1 MRQGPTGPPPL
12 WLIVLVVVGLVF
24 AAVTIGAQDVRG
36 MTVVLVTALF
46 GLFTTIAVAALGT
59 VVAYA
64 LGHKQTRNEKQAEVL
79 IELRR
84 KYLGLSEQLHIFSGP
99 LPPDDELEQIES
111 MQPDIDAMLEYFHN
125 ERMYLDPNLTEQA
138 RWICGGFL
146 KHFDDMRRA
155 RRADA
160 GLRRGILLTV
170 RSSVT
175 PDRRWSSGGRES
187 FLSCLKISKRL
198 SISFAVPAGRCG
210 TPYANYSGR
219 DKLAW
224 LRPTVTPTV
233 RDWLERSS
241 LSTPSART
249 RLGGG
254 GSLADHRIAPPRYL
268 KKSGVGLGSGCSADR
283 AHWCTRA

>member
-84 KYLGLSEQLHIFSGP
+84 KYLGLSKQLHIFSGP

-111 MQPDIDAMLEYFHN
+111 MQPDIDAMLKYFHN

-138 RWICGGFL
+138 RGICGGFL
-146 KHFDDMRRA
+146 QHLDDMRRA

-160 GLRRGILLTV
+160 GL
-170 RSSVT
+170 
-175 PDRRWSSGGRES
+175 
-187 FLSCLKISKRL
+187 SKRHPSYREEFGHARQKMEQWREGEL
-198 SISFAVPAGRCG
+198 PKLLEDLEEAIHKLRSTRRTLRDAVRE
-210 TPYANYSGR
+210 
-219 DKLAW
+219 LF
-224 LRPTVTPTV
+224 
-233 RDWLERSS
+233 
-241 LSTPSART
+241 
-249 RLGGG
+249 
-254 GSLADHRIAPPRYL
+254 
-268 KKSGVGLGSGCSADR
+268 GSG
-283 AHWCTRA
+283 